1 MQCIIAG
8 ELVTQDRWGR
18 ACQPGR
24 PGLGGAGENNRP
36 VGRKPSQLEEREDA
50 VGEAA
55 EPQEGGGDQPGLV
68 R

>member
-36 VGRKPSQLEEREDA
+36 VGRKPSQLDEREDA
-50 VGEAA
+50 
-55 EPQEGGGDQPGLV
+55 GGGRQLNLKRGV
-68 R
+68 GTSQA